1 MKEEYGR
8 RKKTG
13 KRGSNEQTK
22 EGNYCFVYHAGCQLP
37 FGIYRLIQWDIEIRQ
52 KEEEAKVREAQ
63 EAKEADEEAYKQAKE
78 YMRDYRIELQEQ
90 MQAAGI
96 DDIKV
101 GYEKH
106 EHSAWNYEFEGQE
119 AGYQYFYYEL
129 KYYSESIDT
138 LFEACAETGEYDSF
152 VELMQK
158 EYKAKEHRPQVSGFH
173 KIHIGDRNY
182 GVRVEDKED
191 EGELTIYRDIHLYYT
206 LEQEEDGVDL
216 YENTD
221 LVYSTRPGSR
231 YRRKRSRMPAAVAAQ
246 STMVEVVLAEAAMD
260 LSIDLPA
267 EAVPGHSAALTVVPI
282 PGKRQILMMYMT
294 TTIPMIL
301 QKSGQRTLE
310 TEIMMTDMK
319 MPMTTGKMN
328 MMISFDPDRAA
339 HQCGAFL

>member
-1 MKEEYGR
+1 MNK
-8 RKKTG
+8 RKKVITALCIMLAA
-13 KRGSNEQTK
+13 SS
-22 EGNYCFVYHAGCQLP
+22 P
-37 FGIYRLIQWDIEIRQ
+37 FGIYRLIQWDNETRQ

-78 YMRDYRIELQEQ
+78 YMRDYRIEMQEQ

-101 GYEKH
+101 GYKRYECYGL
-106 EHSAWNYEFEGQE
+106 NYKFEGKE
-119 AGYQYFYYEL
+119 SGYQYFYYEL

-138 LFEACAETGEYDSF
+138 IFEACAETEEYDSF
-152 VELMQK
+152 VELMEK
-158 EYKAKEHRPQVSGFH
+158 ECEAKEHRPQVSGFH

-191 EGELTIYRDIHLYYT
+191 EENLTIYRDIHLYYT
-206 LEQEEDGVDL
+206 LEQKEDGVDL

-221 LVYSTRPGSR
+221 LVYSTRPGVEVPEKEEPDVSG
-231 YRRKRSRMPAAVAAQ
+231 SG
-246 STMVEVVLAEAAMD
+246 STMVEVVLAEAAMA
-260 LSIDLPA
+260 LSMDLPA

-282 PGKRQILMMYMT
+282 PEKRQILMMYMT
-294 TTIPMIL
+294 TAIRMIL

-328 MMISFDPDRAA
+328 MMIKIFTLLPLWGFVRELREERA
-339 HQCGAFL
+339 